1 MNDDATLP
9 LRAILADPAA
19 CGVYTVEPGDDDGY
33 LAAARSLDFV
43 AVAIDFDGCTG
54 KDDAIARIAAALEF
68 PGWFGGNWD
77 ALADSL
83 ADLSW
88 LPAPGYLLLLAR
100 SAAWRDEDPDAFETL
115 ASVLDDAASRWARE
129 RVPFWALL
137 PAPRAATPDPRR
149 P

>member
-1 MNDDATLP
+1 MTARNP
-9 LRAILADPAA
+9 VELREMLADPAM
-19 CGVYTVEPGDDDGY
+19 CGVYAVPGEAGDGGY
-33 LAAARSLDFV
+33 LDAALALDFA
-43 AVAIDFDGCTG
+43 AVPIDFDGCTG
-54 KDDAIARIAAALEF
+54 RDDAIARIAAALHF
-68 PGWFGGNWD
+68 PDWFGGNWD

-100 SAAWRDEDPDAFETL
+100 TDAWRDADPESFESL
-115 ASVLDDAASRWARE
+115 ASILAEASARWARE

-137 PAPRAATPDPRR
+137 PTPDPPR